1 MENETFGG
9 KIDCVAI
16 LNQVQSTGMSSARMM
31 SVAAM
36 NEITVVATRAIAEK
50 ISRSRSSPRCWMRE
64 SSLSLAAAVIA
75 GSRYQLRRLES
86 VARPRSSADRAQ
98 ASGAC
103 DRRSIRLGGTGR
115 RASRHAWCRHFLLKT
130 RGGIRM
136 GIIAFLLIG
145 LVAGFI
151 ARWLVPGPDPMGW
164 LGTLI
169 LGIVGSFVG
178 GTLAAL
184 IFGGTLELSAAGLIG
199 SIIGAIIV
207 LLIWRAMGGER
218 RVTT

>member
-1 MENETFGG
+1 
-9 KIDCVAI
+9 
-16 LNQVQSTGMSSARMM
+16 
-31 SVAAM
+31 
-36 NEITVVATRAIAEK
+36 
-50 ISRSRSSPRCWMRE
+50 
-64 SSLSLAAAVIA
+64 
-75 GSRYQLRRLES
+75 
-86 VARPRSSADRAQ
+86 
-98 ASGAC
+98 
-103 DRRSIRLGGTGR
+103 
-115 RASRHAWCRHFLLKT
+115 
-130 RGGIRM
+130 M

-218 RVTT
+218 RVTA